1 VYEKLRTPGMV
12 RGIEGARS
20 SSTGE
25 AATNSSREAPGPLA
39 DQGRASSRETLSNT
53 RPILSSGVVARTWNW
68 VVEEARRRSV
78 WPPETSKA
86 RNGNW
91 GVFEGQVRM
100 GVRAC
105 ACFCA
110 IVNSLFL
117 RIEHKGEV
125 VYHVV
130 YADQRLVKSCSKCLG
145 SAGTN
150 PKTACHAYVV
160 CFQSSFQRHALSNDA
175 KNSYLVRV

>member
-1 VYEKLRTPGMV
+1 MNEKPRTPGMV

-53 RPILSSGVVARTWNW
+53 RPILSSGVVARMWNW
-68 VVEEARRRSV
+68 VVEVARRRSV
-78 WPPETSKA
+78 WPPETSKV
-86 RNGNW
+86 RNGNL
-91 GVFEGQVRM
+91 GGFEAHVRM

-110 IVNSLFL
+110 TVNSLFIG
-117 RIEHKGEV
+117 IERKGEEA
-125 VYHVV
+125 YHVM
-130 YADQRLVKSCSKCLG
+130 YADQWFVESCSKCLG
-145 SAGTN
+145 GAGTN
-150 PKTACHAYVV
+150 PETASHAYVV
-160 CFQSSFQRHALSNDA
+160 YFSEVSSETHSPMST
-175 KNSYLVRV
+175 KITYLVRA

>member
-1 VYEKLRTPGMV
+1 MV
-12 RGIEGARS
+12 RGIEGARL
-20 SSTGE
+20 SSTCE

-53 RPILSSGVVARTWNW
+53 RPILSSGVVARTWNR

-78 WPPETSKA
+78 WPPETSKV
-86 RNGNW
+86 RNGNL
-91 GVFEGQVRM
+91 GGFERQVRM

-105 ACFCA
+105 ACFCVT
-110 IVNSLFL
+110 VNSLFL
-117 RIEHKGEV
+117 GIERKGEK

-130 YADQRLVKSCSKCLG
+130 YADQRLVKSCGKCLG

-150 PKTACHAYVV
+150 PETACHAW
-160 CFQSSFQRHALSNDA
+160 SAREG
-175 KNSYLVRV
+175 NSIDI

>member
-1 VYEKLRTPGMV
+1 MV

-53 RPILSSGVVARTWNW
+53 RPILSSGVVARMWNS

-78 WPPETSKA
+78 WPPEISKV
-86 RNGNW
+86 RNGNL
-91 GVFEGQVRM
+91 GGFERQVRM

-105 ACFCA
+105 ACFYA
-110 IVNSLFL
+110 TVNSLFL
-117 RIEHKGEV
+117 GIERKGVE
-125 VYHVV
+125 VYHVM
-130 YADQRLVKSCSKCLG
+130 YADQRLVKGCSKCLG

-150 PKTACHAYVV
+150 TETASHAYVV
-160 CFQSSFQRHALSNDA
+160 CFW
-175 KNSYLVRV
+175 